1 MAWAFVLVARFEH
14 DECCCWV
21 VKQAEF
27 AVYGAN
33 QEREVTVYKQV
44 LDPVSHSL
52 GTTSIFAVLPL
63 VVLFLLLGV
72 LRLKAQWAALLTLGV
87 AIVVALAVYSMPVG
101 QAGDAALEGAAFGFW
116 PIMWIVINALWIFNM
131 TEATGSFAI
140 LRRAFSAVSDDLRVQ
155 VVVIAFCF
163 GALLEAL
170 AGFGTPVA
178 ICGVMMVGLGMKPVK
193 AAAIALVADT
203 APVAFGAIAIPITTL
218 AQVTGL
224 PVHHLSQ
231 MVGRQTPFLALIIP
245 FVLVFMVDG
254 RRALRESWPA
264 ALTAGVVFAVLQFV
278 VSNYVSTQ
286 LTDIIAALGSAG
298 AVVTLLRVWSPGTPG
313 APARTA
319 RQPAIAG
326 GSASDAAFE
335 NRIQAEGGPPNL
347 RELVRAFAPYAIIV
361 VALGVSSLHGVQVQL
376 DKATSAFHWPGLHV
390 LNVKGKAPTSETFK
404 LNWLTAAGT
413 WLFISGVLTML
424 ALRVRPVLALR
435 TYARTLAQIK
445 WALITVCSV
454 LAVAYVMNLSGQ
466 TITLG
471 TWAAGAGGFFAFL
484 SPLIG
489 WFGTAVTGSDT
500 STNSLFGALQVAA
513 AHKSGLSP
521 TLLAAANS
529 SGGVLAK
536 MVSPQ
541 NLAIGA
547 AAVGLAGQEG
557 DIFRRVVGWSIA
569 LVLLMAVLVLLQS
582 GLLSGMVP

>member
-1 MAWAFVLVARFEH
+1 MTFPHPGSESLTSPLLAIR
-14 DECCCWV
+14 
-21 VKQAEF
+21 
-27 AVYGAN
+27 
-33 QEREVTVYKQV
+33 EREVTVYKQV

-52 GTTSIFAVLPL
+52 GITSIFAVLPL
-63 VVLFLLLGV
+63 LVLFVLLGV
-72 LRLKAQWAALLTLGV
+72 LRMKAQWAALLTLGV
-87 AIVVALAVYSMPVG
+87 AVLVALIVYSMPIG
-101 QAGDAALEGAAFGFW
+101 QAADAALEGGVFGFW

-131 TEATGSFAI
+131 TETTGNFAV
-140 LRRAFSAVSDDLRVQ
+140 LRRAFSAVSDDQRVQ

-178 ICGVMMVGLGMKPVK
+178 ICGVMLVGLGLKPVH
-193 AAAIALVADT
+193 AAAVALVADT

-231 MVGRQTPFLALIIP
+231 MVGRQTPFLALIVP

-254 RRALRESWPA
+254 RRGLREAWPA
-264 ALTAGVVFAVLQFV
+264 ALTAGAVFAVLQFI
-278 VSNYVSTQ
+278 VSNYVSTE
-286 LTDIIAALGSAG
+286 LTDIIAALVSTG
-298 AVVTLLRVWSPGTPG
+298 ALVALLRVWSPGV
-313 APARTA
+313 PASATRTVG
-319 RQPAIAG
+319 RRPAIAG
-326 GSASDAAFE
+326 GAAGDAAFE
-335 NRIQAEGGPPNL
+335 RRVQSERGGPPT
-347 RELVRAFAPYAIIV
+347 RGEMVRAFAPYIIIIAV
-361 VALGVSSLHGVQVQL
+361 LGVTSLHGVQAQL
-376 DKATSAFHWPGLHV
+376 DKATSLFSWPGLHV
-390 LNVKGKAPTSETFK
+390 LNTKGKAPTSEMFK

-413 WLFISGVLTML
+413 WLFVSGVLTML
-424 ALRVRPVLALR
+424 VLRVRPALALKI
-435 TYARTLAQIK
+435 YGRTLAQLK
-445 WALITVCSV
+445 WALVTVCSV

-547 AAVGLAGQEG
+547 AAVGLAGHEG
-557 DIFRRVVGWSIA
+557 DIFRRVIGWSIL
-569 LVLLMAVLVLLQS
+569 LVLLMAVIVLLQS
-582 GLLSGMVP
+582 GPLSWMVA